1 MFWVSNDVPVWNVRY
16 VRLSCLYHPT
26 VIFYSNPRLLSL
38 TKANNHV
45 NSSTWSLAKNTTL
58 TSGAKHVA
66 MDKSRSLNHPIS
78 PRKSS
83 SHPKDPVAPDSAI
96 AMMTQSRFAL
106 AARQKATSLVSISST
121 LAQMAIMA
129 LTIWKSMT
137 MVSEFKLGTRFF
149 LSRPGMSHPL
159 CFRPMFNSID
169 KHERTGA
176 AARDSLLFSEFIPS
190 LSRDGM
196 SNSDLV
202 LVRADLDDIETKWWQ
217 IWESLFFLY
226 CWIKN
231 ERGHS

>member
-45 NSSTWSLAKNTTL
+45 NLSIWSLAKNTTL

-66 MDKSRSLNHPIS
+66 TDKSRSLNHPIS

-121 LAQMAIMA
+121 LAQTAIMA

-137 MVSEFKLGTRFF
+137 MVSEFKTGHTFFFPGLVCRTLFVSDQCSIQSISTSALAQQHATRYY
-149 LSRPGMSHPL
+149 LA
-159 CFRPMFNSID
+159 N
-169 KHERTGA
+169 
-176 AARDSLLFSEFIPS
+176 LFS

-217 IWESLFFLY
+217 IWESLFSVLLD
-226 CWIKN
+226 
-231 ERGHS
+231 